1 MNKDRRRYSIV
12 PFWTLPLVKTGR
24 DWRVLAAIGAH
35 ASPLGILYAS
45 QDTLG
50 ELVGM
55 DQANVSRAV
64 KSLYEM
70 EVIRLL
76 QPKGKKHPKAW
87 QRSNRMQLCYDG
99 PRSQQPYAQRE
110 RDRACLRPPPG
121 RWS

>member
-1 MNKDRRRYSIV
+1 MNEDRRRYSIV

-50 ELVGM
+50 DLIGM
-55 DQANVSRAV
+55 DQAHVSRAV

-99 PRSQQPYAQRE
+99 PRSLQPMPSAKEIELSYGHRLA
-110 RDRACLRPPPG
+110 